1 MLLVK
6 ENVAVSLQDL
16 TAAIT
21 CFPNL
26 SHLHLSDNSVET
38 ISDAFL
44 DFLASACPKLVSLH
58 VGREITL
65 TAEYEPEEMNLV
77 TEAGLDRFLRR
88 CTQLQHLSLY
98 CLHCYCKLPDSLS
111 LLTNLHTLAL
121 TEASPLEAPG
131 FTRLTSLTALSVD
144 MIPQPEGLKFASLT
158 HLPAF
163 TTLALF
169 NYAWLKLEVAG
180 SQPFSFAQLPWLKA
194 VEFDAFSPR
203 FESMFPSGVSFSR
216 LERLLLK
223 GSSVSVVAR
232 LPDDI
237 GQRLPRLRHLSL
249 WGWNNVPELPEQFAS
264 LSCLR
269 DLTIFSCDIVSL
281 PENFG
286 ELPAL
291 KALTLNSLPITSL
304 PDSFYQL
311 TSLETL
317 HLSYCNA
324 IFELPAR
331 FGFLTALN
339 SLCIL
344 NSPNLK
350 LPDDIGSLTNLHT
363 FRLRENSPQQL
374 LPSSFTQLASLTW
387 LELTQCMLEELPED
401 LGKLRNLR
409 DLTVQSCSKIQQLP
423 DSLTDLVNLNVLKA
437 IDFDSLTAIP
447 TSLSNLR
454 RLKELVLAKRLT
466 PLLELPSLPRLR
478 RMSLTC
484 VGHMRELAQGMTLP
498 SLEHLELTLAGEAE
512 DLPLPLELLTN
523 LCSLTLHSTGCMEKL
538 PEGFG
543 SALRQLRRLQ
553 IEGAAEL
560 VELSDSFTDLQSLTS
575 VEIHAPKLAFLP
587 HGMGALSRLHQL
599 NLDKCSSL
607 THLPASL
614 TQLSYLHA
622 LNLRRTR
629 IRSLPSNFGQLSRLK
644 GLNLDGCRQLASLPE
659 DLSQLKMLLSLTH
672 ECCDELEAQFEA
684 QAMER
689 MYGLSAYHS

>member
-88 CTQLQHLSLY
+88 CSRLQHLSLY
-98 CLHCYCKLPDSLS
+98 CLHRYCKLPDSLS

-131 FTRLTSLTALSVD
+131 FTKLTSLTALSVD
-144 MIPQPEGLKFASLT
+144 MIPQPEGLNFASLT

-203 FESMFPSGVSFSR
+203 FEFMFPSGVSFSR

-223 GSSVSVVAR
+223 GSSVSEVAR

-249 WGWNNVPELPEQFAS
+249 WGWNNVPELPEQLAS

-291 KALTLNSLPITSL
+291 KVLTLNSLPITSL

-311 TSLETL
+311 TTLEAL
-317 HLSYCNA
+317 YLSYCNA

-339 SLCIL
+339 SLYIL

-350 LPDDIGSLTNLHT
+350 LPDDIGSLTNLRT
-363 FRLRENSPQQL
+363 FRLRENSPQQQ
-374 LPSSFTQLASLTW
+374 LPSSFTQLSSLTM
-387 LELTQCMLEELPED
+387 LELTEWSSQ
-401 LGKLRNLR
+401 
-409 DLTVQSCSKIQQLP
+409 
-423 DSLTDLVNLNVLKA
+423 
-437 IDFDSLTAIP
+437 
-447 TSLSNLR
+447 
-454 RLKELVLAKRLT
+454 RLT

-478 RMSLTC
+478 RITLTS
-484 VGHMRELAQGMTLP
+484 VGIMCGLAVGMTLP
-498 SLEHLELTLAGEAE
+498 SLEHLELALAGETE
-512 DLPLPLELLTN
+512 DLPLPLELLSN
-523 LCSLTLHSTGCMEKL
+523 LRGLTFHSTGCMERL

-543 SALRQLRRLQ
+543 SALRQLRGLQ
-553 IEGAAEL
+553 IHQAAEL
-560 VELSDSFTDLQSLTS
+560 KELTDSFTDLQSLTF
-575 VEIHAPKLAFLP
+575 VENHAPKLAFLP
-587 HGMGALSRLHQL
+587 HGIGALSRLRQL

-614 TQLSYLHA
+614 TQLSCLHA
-622 LNLRRTR
+622 LNLRR
-629 IRSLPSNFGQLSRLK
+629 PSNFGQLSRLK
-644 GLNLDGCRQLASLPE
+644 ELNLDGCRQLASLPE

-672 ECCDELEAQFEA
+672 ECCDELEAHFEA

-689 MYGLSAYHS
+689 RYGLSAYHS